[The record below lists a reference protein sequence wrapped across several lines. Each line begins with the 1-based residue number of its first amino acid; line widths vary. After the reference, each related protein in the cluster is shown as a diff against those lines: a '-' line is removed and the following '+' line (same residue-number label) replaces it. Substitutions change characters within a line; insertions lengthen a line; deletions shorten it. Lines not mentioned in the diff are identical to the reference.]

1 MRKLKYFP
9 MNQKGRDIQGLLD
22 DFLKEEYIENVEEKD
37 IVSINIRESNGDNI
51 VDIIYWE
58 NPSESDILKSW
69 L

>member
-9 MNQKGRDIQGLLD
+9 MSQKGRDIQGLLD

-58 NPSESDILKSW
+58 NTSEHDLTKFDE
-69 L
+69 